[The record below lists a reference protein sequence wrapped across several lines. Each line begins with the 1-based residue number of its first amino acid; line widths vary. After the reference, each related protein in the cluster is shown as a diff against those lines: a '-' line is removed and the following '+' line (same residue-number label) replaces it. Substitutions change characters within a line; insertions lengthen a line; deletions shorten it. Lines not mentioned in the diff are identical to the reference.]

1 MRAAG
6 GAGRRVRGVPMP
18 PVWSREYAAVLF
30 DLDGT
35 LVDSTEVVERVWTSW
50 AAERGIPPE
59 RLAGHHGVPTAQI
72 LAALLPAEEVA
83 AELTRI
89 EAIEVAAA
97 DGIRLL
103 PGAAEALAA
112 IGPDRA
118 AIVTSCTAPLAA
130 ARIAATGLA
139 PPGLV
144 VTASDVPVGKPDPAP
159 YRLAAERLGLRPSD
173 CLAVED
179 APAGITSARA
189 AGCRTL
195 AVATTHPASGLAADA
210 VVGTL
215 AEVRFSA
222 GATAVAVRPVG
233 PAG

>member
-1 MRAAG
+1 
-6 GAGRRVRGVPMP
+6 MP
-18 PVWSREYAAVLF
+18 PLWSREFAAVLF

-35 LVDSTEVVERVWTSW
+35 LVDSTEVVERVWTEW
-50 AAERGIPPE
+50 AAEQGIPME
-59 RLAGHHGVPTAQI
+59 RLAGHHGVPAVQI
-72 LAALLPAEEVA
+72 LATLLPADRVA
-83 AELTRI
+83 AELARI

-112 IGPDRA
+112 VGPDRA

-130 ARIAATGLA
+130 ARIAATGLV
-139 PPGLV
+139 PPRLM

-159 YRLAAERLGLRPSD
+159 YRLAAERLGLRASD

-195 AVATTHPASGLAADA
+195 AVATTHPAGELAADA

-215 AEVRFSA
+215 AEVGFGMGGTGVS
-222 GATAVAVRPVG
+222 VRPVG

>member
-1 MRAAG
+1 
-6 GAGRRVRGVPMP
+6 MP

-35 LVDSTEVVERVWTSW
+35 LVDSTEVVERVWTEW
-50 AAERGIPPE
+50 AAARGIPLE

-72 LAALLPAEEVA
+72 LAMLVPADEVA
-83 AELTRI
+83 AEHRRI

-97 DGIRLL
+97 EGIRLL

-112 IGPDRA
+112 VGPARA
-118 AIVTSCTAPLAA
+118 AIVTSCSAPLAA

-139 PPGLV
+139 APRLL

-179 APAGITSARA
+179 APAGLSSARA

-195 AVATTHPASGLAADA
+195 GLTTTHPAGELVADA

-215 AEVRFSA
+215 ADVRFVPGSA
-222 GATAVAVRPVG
+222 PEGTSVMVRPVG
-233 PAG
+233 AAG

>member
-1 MRAAG
+1 
-6 GAGRRVRGVPMP
+6 MP
-18 PVWSREYAAVLF
+18 PLWSREYAAVLF

-35 LVDSTEVVERVWTSW
+35 LVDSTEVVERVWTAW
-50 AAERGIPPE
+50 ATERGIPLSE
-59 RLAGHHGVPTAQI
+59 LAGHHGVPTAQI
-72 LAALLPAEEVA
+72 LAAFVPAGQVA
-83 AELTRI
+83 AELARI

-97 DGIRLL
+97 AGIRLL

-112 IGPDRA
+112 VGPDRA

-130 ARIAATGLA
+130 ARIAATGLV
-139 PPGLV
+139 PPRLV
-144 VTASDVPVGKPDPAP
+144 VTASDVPMGKPDPAP
-159 YRLAAERLGLRPSD
+159 YRLAAQRLGLRPSD

-195 AVATTHPASGLAADA
+195 AVATTHPAGELAADA
-210 VVGTL
+210 VVSTL
-215 AEVRFSA
+215 ADVRFGPGTSA
-222 GATAVAVRPVG
+222 VSVRPVS